1 MSNPIILA
9 DIADADK
16 ASALFTNRRPP
27 EAEVNR
33 KFYEGDHYQ
42 GSEGYMGQL
51 PPAGLKYR
59 IETIK
64 EIEAGFISENVIKE
78 VVDRHVNGILGR
90 EVIWGFLPAEV
101 PPPTVSRRR
110 QVFSKL
116 FKLVQPARSTTAEG
130 ESDTVAQEAD
140 EATTSWWDQRKPRK
154 ILKEALAYALLE
166 DKVCI
171 RFFFPPASRNEQ
183 GQITAKDLISGLMV
197 PRLQILTSD
206 KAGIFVDEDTEE
218 EFGAYVYTDPK
229 TQKKVAELTY
239 IQNGMTML
247 TVLTEGGRR
256 DYQFDLGGRL
266 LMYELRRDA
275 LITEQV
281 RSAQRALNLDLTS
294 MMRNVNLAGNIER
307 SLLNVQRPKNQVRVT
322 DSSEQGFHYEE
333 VDAEIL
339 TGPGAT
345 MAYEGSL
352 IRNDNGEVIG
362 RANPNITFRE
372 PVPVTTFVDT
382 RAELREAIHGQCQQ
396 LHIMISG
403 DATVSGRSREQARG
417 EFHSSLQDSKE
428 PVDDCGRWMLETEL
442 RLGAYLSNQTSKFIG
457 YRCEFNAIIEDGP
470 VDPLDRQENRADVE
484 KGLMS
489 AETAMSRNGVED
501 TDAETER
508 INNERA
514 EKVKT
519 TPPIVPPAGQ
529 QGQQPLLIG

>member
-1 MSNPIILA
+1 MPNPIILA
-9 DIADADK
+9 DITDADK
-16 ASALFTNRRPP
+16 ASALFTSRRPP
-27 EAEVNR
+27 EAEINR
-33 KFYEGDHYQ
+33 KFYDGDHYQ
-42 GSEGYMGQL
+42 GSLGYMGQL
-51 PPAGLKYR
+51 PPAGLTYR
-59 IETIK
+59 TEVIK

-78 VVDRHVNGILGR
+78 VVNRHVNGILGR
-90 EVIWGFLPAEV
+90 EVIWGFIPADV

-116 FKLVQPARSTTAEG
+116 FKLIQPTRSGSEQ
-130 ESDTVAQEAD
+130 SDTVAQEAD

-154 ILKEALAYALLE
+154 ILKDALAYALLE

-183 GQITAKDLISGLMV
+183 GQITATDLISGLMI
-197 PRLQILTSD
+197 PRLEIVTSD
-206 KAGIFVDEDTEE
+206 KAGVFVDQNTEE
-218 EFGAYVYTDPK
+218 EFGAYVYTDSK

-239 IQNGMTML
+239 VQNGITFL
-247 TVLTEGGRR
+247 TVFTEGASRQ
-256 DYQFDLGGRL
+256 DYEFDLGGRL

-294 MMRNVNLAGNIER
+294 MMRNVNLAGNLER
-307 SLLNVQRPKNQVRVT
+307 SLLNVARPKKTVRVP
-322 DSSEQGFHYEE
+322 DGSELGYHEQE

-339 TGPGAT
+339 TGAGAT

-352 IRNDNGEVIG
+352 IKDEDGKIIG
-362 RANPNITFRE
+362 RANPNIIFRE
-372 PVPVTTFVDT
+372 PVSVETFVDT

-417 EFHSSLQDSKE
+417 EFRSSLQDSKE

-457 YRCEFNAIIEDGP
+457 YRCEFNSIIEDGP
-470 VDPLDRQENRADVE
+470 VDSTDRQENRNDVD

-489 AETAMSRNGVED
+489 VETAMSRNGIED

-508 INNERA
+508 IRA
-514 EKVKT
+514 EREEKAKT
-519 TPPIVPPAGQ
+519 APTIVPPSGQ
-529 QGQQPLLIG
+529 QGQQPPLIG